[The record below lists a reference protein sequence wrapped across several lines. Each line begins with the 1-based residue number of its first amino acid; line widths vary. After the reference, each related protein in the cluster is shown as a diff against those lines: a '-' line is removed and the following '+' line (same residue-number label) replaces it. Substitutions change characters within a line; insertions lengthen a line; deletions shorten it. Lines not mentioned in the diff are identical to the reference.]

1 MWAAI
6 TRPFAW
12 LMRWLYTSTGSY
24 GLSLILFALAVNLIL
39 SPFMAKSK
47 KSMMRTTR
55 LQPKLQELQK
65 KHEGN
70 QQKLNEETQKLYRE
84 EGVNPMSGCI
94 WTLIPF
100 PILIALYSVIRQP
113 LSRMM
118 FLATESIDR
127 IRDTLVSAGLYT
139 IPAKADAYA
148 EIKMTDL
155 VTKNWDTLKDALSEI
170 QGLIRI
176 NFNFLG
182 LNLGERP
189 WDQVKGI
196 LSGETPISWAVIGL
210 VLIPLVSAALSWL
223 TMKVSQ
229 KMNPQ
234 PAGNAQANATAQ
246 SMNLM
251 MPIMSIWICFI
262 MPAAMGIYWIFNSVF
277 GMARDYILTK
287 IYKKK
292 LDEEDAARE
301 AARSERE
308 KELEEKRLE
317 TERLRAEG
325 KTEKN
330 VNTSKKKMQA
340 AEKQK
345 SDERKAALEKAERE
359 ARRKRLGIADNEIPA
374 SQVGNRRYARGRAYV
389 PDRYTNPENAEAAT
403 LAAAEASEGV
413 APIDESIEDDVL
425 VTAAE
430 TVSEALEDVEDL
442 AEESEVSDDYLDVD
456 LSVDLGEGDDEEAA
470 EDEPSEDA
478 ADKASAEEN
487 GTE

>member
-12 LMRWLYTSTGSY
+12 LMRTLYSFTGSY
-24 GLSLILFALAVNLIL
+24 GISLMLFALAVNLIL
-39 SPFMAKSK
+39 TPFMAKSK
-47 KSMMRTTR
+47 KSMMRTSR

-84 EGVNPMSGCI
+84 EGINPMSGCI

-113 LSRMM
+113 MSRMM
-118 FLATESIDR
+118 FLASEAITKIQE
-127 IRDTLVSAGLYT
+127 TLVSTGLYT
-139 IPAKADAYA
+139 VPAKTDAYA
-148 EIKMTDL
+148 EITMTDI
-155 VTKNWDTLKDALSEI
+155 VAKNWDKVKDTLSSIE
-170 QGLIRI
+170 GLIPI
-176 NFNFLG
+176 DFTFLG
-182 LNLGERP
+182 INLGNRP
-189 WDQVKGI
+189 WEQFKAVFTGDT
-196 LSGETPISWAVIGL
+196 SISWGVIGL
-210 VLIPLVSAALSWL
+210 ILVPLVSAALSWL

-229 KMNPQ
+229 KSNPQ

-262 MPAAMGIYWIFNSVF
+262 MPAAMGIYWISNSLF
-277 GMARDYILTK
+277 GMVRDLILTR

-292 LDEEDAARE
+292 LDEEDAVKE
-301 AARSERE
+301 AARSARE

-317 TERLRAEG
+317 TEKLRAEG

-330 VNTSKKKMQA
+330 TNTSKKKMQA
-340 AEKQK
+340 VEKQR
-345 SDERKAALEKAERE
+345 SDERKAALERAERA
-359 ARRKRLGIADNEIPA
+359 ARRERLGIADNEIPA

-403 LAAAEASEGV
+403 LAAAEASEG
-413 APIDESIEDDVL
+413 AASIDDSIEEEVL
-425 VTAAE
+425 TAAAW
-430 TVSEALEDVEDL
+430 TVSAAEDTSVIESE
-442 AEESEVSDDYLDVD
+442 AEETEDYLGVD
-456 LSVDLGEGDDEEAA
+456 LSVDLGKNDEDEVPA
-470 EDEPSEDA
+470 EDDAASEDTDA
-478 ADKASAEEN
+478 VTLEEEN
-487 GTE
+487 